1 MQKTVRES
9 RQFGND
15 VLSLKMNVEQWP
27 KVSNRKEIWES
38 LRGSAE
44 EGAVRVEVFF
54 HLNKIEHVSVSERR
68 DGKLFKSEFNS
79 LLEAVAGDSKMAG
92 EHGKKL
98 EEFLKDEGKKEF
110 FKHMMDSDG
119 ITSRVQGTERYVHLV
134 LNKKIV
140 SELRLEWKMS
150 CKWMQEGD
158 SLVLTPLK
166 ETSIPTSI
174 RFSPTSSAFTVVL
187 AEEMSFVQKLKVGDY
202 VKWKKEGEN
211 LLSLKKVSLDDTSII
226 TRISGNE
233 YQGVVYLPKI
243 IATAL
248 KLEEKPSCK
257 WEQEGK
263 AWIIIPLEK
272 TTLQSKVL
280 GEASS
285 LQVTLPEGVQLACGL
300 KLGDCAEWSRE
311 GKRTHLTMHVLVP
324 LEIRRLGFRDI
335 QVEWIKR
342 GEEITIKPA
351 DNLYISSV
359 TETILGGKWSRFHVC
374 IPEGLPEAKNVRVGM
389 EVRFRIDERGRV
401 VITPK
406 QA

>member
-1 MQKTVRES
+1 M
-9 RQFGND
+9 
-15 VLSLKMNVEQWP
+15 
-27 KVSNRKEIWES
+27 
-38 LRGSAE
+38 
-44 EGAVRVEVFF
+44 
-54 HLNKIEHVSVSERR
+54 
-68 DGKLFKSEFNS
+68 
-79 LLEAVAGDSKMAG
+79 
-92 EHGKKL
+92 
-98 EEFLKDEGKKEF
+98 
-110 FKHMMDSDG
+110 
-119 ITSRVQGTERYVHLV
+119 
-134 LNKKIV
+134 
-140 SELRLEWKMS
+140 
-150 CKWMQEGD
+150 
-158 SLVLTPLK
+158 TPLK